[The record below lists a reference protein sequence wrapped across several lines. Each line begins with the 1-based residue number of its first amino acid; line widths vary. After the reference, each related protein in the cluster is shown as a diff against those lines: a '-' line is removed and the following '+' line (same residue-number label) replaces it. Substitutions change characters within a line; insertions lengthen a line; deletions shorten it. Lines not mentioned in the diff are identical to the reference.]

1 MNARRLPAV
10 DDRSVI
16 RALEKAGFTVVRTSG
31 SHVRLFHTVNA
42 SRQTTVPV
50 HKGRDLPRGTLGDII
65 AQAGMTVDE
74 FLDLL

>member
-1 MNARRLPAV
+1 MNARRLPALDGRAV
-10 DDRSVI
+10 V
-16 RALEKAGFTVVRTSG
+16 RALEKSGFTVVRTSG
-31 SHVRLFHTVNA
+31 SHMRLVHSTDP

-50 HKGRDLPRGTLGDII
+50 HKGKDIPRGTLRDII

>member
-1 MNARRLPAV
+1 
-10 DDRSVI
+10 
-16 RALEKAGFTVVRTSG
+16 VRTSG
-31 SHVRLFHTVNA
+31 SHVRLVHATDP

-50 HKGRDLPRGTLGDII
+50 HKGRDLPKGTLRDII